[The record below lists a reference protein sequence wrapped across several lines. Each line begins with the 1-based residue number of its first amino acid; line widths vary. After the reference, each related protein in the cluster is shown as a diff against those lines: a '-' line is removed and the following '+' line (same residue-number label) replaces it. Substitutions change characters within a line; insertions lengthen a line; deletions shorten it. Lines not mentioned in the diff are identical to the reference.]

1 MMYFLLGVSLS
12 ANAFCLWNMNNI
24 RRRVDELDEIMTD
37 ALEESLEQLD
47 EEVETWQSAN

>member
-12 ANAFCLWNMNNI
+12 ANAFCLWSVYSAHKRM
-24 RRRVDELDEIMTD
+24 DEVDEIMDGILDD
-37 ALEESLEQLD
+37 ALDSID

>member
-12 ANAFCLWNMNNI
+12 ANAFCLWSVYNVNKRI
-24 RRRVDELDEIMTD
+24 DELDEIMND
-37 ALEESLEQLD
+37 ALEDSLEQLD